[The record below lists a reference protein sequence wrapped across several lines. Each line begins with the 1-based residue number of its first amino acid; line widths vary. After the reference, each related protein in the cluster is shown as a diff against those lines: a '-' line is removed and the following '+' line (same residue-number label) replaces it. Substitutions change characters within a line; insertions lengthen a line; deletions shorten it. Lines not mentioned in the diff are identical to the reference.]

1 MDSYYLEEV
10 LKSLSEKQQ
19 LMSDTLS
26 EALLKSENEDEK
38 KEIQKVLDYNE
49 KIKEAINKKDLNSL
63 QKIYSDASTNF

>member
-38 KEIQKVLDYNE
+38 KEIQKLLDYNE
-49 KIKEAINKKDLNSL
+49 KIKEAINNKDLNSL
-63 QKIYSDASTNF
+63 QKIYSDASTNI

>member
-49 KIKEAINKKDLNSL
+49 KIKEAINNKDLNSL
-63 QKIYSDASTNF
+63 QKIYSDASTNI

>member
-49 KIKEAINKKDLNSL
+49 KIKDAINKKDLNSL